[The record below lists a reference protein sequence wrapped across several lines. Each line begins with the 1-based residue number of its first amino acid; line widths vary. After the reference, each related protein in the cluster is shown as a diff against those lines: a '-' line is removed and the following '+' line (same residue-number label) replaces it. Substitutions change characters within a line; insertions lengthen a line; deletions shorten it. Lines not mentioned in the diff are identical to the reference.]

1 MEKTKKRLSK
11 KTVIIGSVV
20 LAVVLVVGGVF
31 IYKYTAREKLYTFDE
46 ITQGLSE
53 QVSYVVDAD
62 GELTQ
67 EEIDEIYER
76 YKRVSYLKKD
86 EEEQTETI
94 KGRIDRKRQ
103 LKFYDDNNNLLF
115 DISEYTYG
123 IVYLHS
129 EDEYNKYIIRTE
141 V

>member
-31 IYKYTAREKLYTFDE
+31 IYKYATREKLYTFDE

-67 EEIDEIYER
+67 EEIDEVYER
-76 YKRVSYLKKD
+76 YKKGYFVELTEDTVDSWVGIGEAQHQLLFNDKD
-86 EEEQTETI
+86 NNI
-94 KGRIDRKRQ
+94 LFKIIDRRYSCISIAINTEW
-103 LKFYDDNNNLLF
+103 YD
-115 DISEYTYG
+115 YK
-123 IVYLHS
+123 IV
-129 EDEYNKYIIRTE
+129 NK
-141 V
+141 

>member
-76 YKRVSYLKKD
+76 YKRGYFVELTEKNVSPLTGIG
-86 EEEQTETI
+86 EITNH
-94 KGRIDRKRQ
+94 
-103 LKFYDDNNNLLF
+103 LLFYDNNNTLLF
-115 DISEYTYG
+115 EIYKRRYSCLSEIQNECRTDYQ
-123 IVYLHS
+123 VV
-129 EDEYNKYIIRTE
+129 NK
-141 V
+141 